1 VKIKAEFAA
10 AADGGRERCL
20 AQIRDMILTGQ
31 LLPGQKVHQGQLADH
46 LNTSPIPVREAL
58 ATLQAEG
65 VVDHKT
71 NTGYTVARFSSEEL
85 SEIYLMRR
93 LLETELLRSIDLASV
108 DVGRMVDL
116 NKQMNGIKGELSRE
130 TYQELNLQFHFVMFD
145 RSELKLVRREVR
157 RLWYM
162 SGFYRSLYL
171 YESATAAHLS
181 TEHGQIIDAVRA
193 GDVKQLIRIAN
204 QHRSGTERMVVQ
216 RLGSGRSD

>member
-1 VKIKAEFAA
+1 VKIEAESAA

-31 LLPGQKVHQGQLADH
+31 LLPGQKVHQGQLAHH
-46 LNTSPIPVREAL
+46 LNTSPIPIREAL

-65 VVDHKT
+65 VVVHKT
-71 NTGYTVARFSSEEL
+71 NTGYTVARFSSEDL

-116 NKQMNGIKGELSRE
+116 HKQMNGIKGESSRE
-130 TYQELNLQFHFVMFD
+130 TYQELNLQFHFVLFD

-181 TEHGQIIDAVRA
+181 AEHGQIIDAVRA

-216 RLGSGRSD
+216 RLGPGRSD